1 MKVHLVTLAIWGFV
15 IAVVLFVWLFPK
27 VILFLGLMVLAA
39 FFYAKLYGIVERK
52 LEEMEPFF
60 AEDDEPTPLPKRPKK
75 AADTELDLPT
85 SREPAMTAAPDLD
98 ADD

>member
-1 MKVHLVTLAIWGFV
+1 MKVHLVTLALWGFV

-52 LEEMEPFF
+52 LAEMEPFF
-60 AEDDEPTPLPKRPKK
+60 ADDDEPTPPPKRAKK
-75 AADTELDLPT
+75 NDTELDLPT